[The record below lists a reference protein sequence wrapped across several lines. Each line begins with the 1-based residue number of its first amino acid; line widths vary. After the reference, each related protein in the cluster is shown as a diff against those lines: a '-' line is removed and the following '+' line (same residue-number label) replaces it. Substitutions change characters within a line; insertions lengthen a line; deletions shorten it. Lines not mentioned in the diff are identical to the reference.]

1 MIKVYRIDGIW
12 AILILGL
19 ILLLIIAGAFL
30 LLPLAVL
37 GIVLLG
43 AYLLYRKFKVSIHEF
58 IRKLRRKKIKI
69 KDTSQSGEVK
79 INFGR
84 KIPIED
90 SSETSKTKEE
100 SKGGFNEEIRGF
112 IEYLKSIGMEFKDGA
127 LYYEGKK
134 LYPTY
139 RKSYPVNEIIKL
151 TIPDNFDAIILG
163 LKGFPWE
170 PKFLYLIPIDE
181 AKERM
186 SIDELKKYEFR
197 IKSKQIK

>member
-19 ILLLIIAGAFL
+19 ILLLIIAGVFL
-30 LLPLAVL
+30 LIPLAVL
-37 GIVLLG
+37 LG
-43 AYLLYRKFKVSIHEF
+43 TYLLYRKFKVSIHEF
-58 IRKLRRKKIKI
+58 IKKLRRKKIKI

-90 SSETSKTKEE
+90 SSEISKTKEE
-100 SKGGFNEEIRGF
+100 SKGEINEEIREF
-112 IEYLKSIGMEFKDGA
+112 IEYLKNVGMEFKDGV

-151 TIPDNFDAIILG
+151 DIPKDFDAIILG

-186 SIDELKKYEFR
+186 SIDELKKYEFK
-197 IKSKQIK
+197 IKQIK